1 MSNPSPTGT
10 SDTITS
16 GQLALENEEKSSE
29 PSPAGALPLY
39 KVADQ
44 ILPWDGIID
53 EYLNSGDLEEA
64 EKSINEFNA
73 EHQHHIFVK
82 KAIFIAMEKQAYE
95 RELVSR
101 MLSAFSNTILSSSK
115 ITQGFH
121 YALDSV
127 EDASLDIPDAKET
140 IAKFLARAIIDEIL
154 PPKFLRTCNKIA
166 KTKTSKDAIVLAQG
180 HINQSHGSE
189 RLSRIWGPGDLS
201 SVKRLKVEARAI
213 FVEYLDTE
221 DLKEAELCLRR
232 LNAPSFHFQ
241 VVKQAVR
248 LALENFQQ
256 SKKIL
261 TLLKY
266 LTESALISQP
276 QLVHGFKCSVE
287 TLSDTKLDIPSADV
301 LLGKLIEQA
310 KSEGWLPADF
320 SA

>member
-1 MSNPSPTGT
+1 MSNFQPTDN
-10 SDTITS
+10 SDTTAS
-16 GQLALENEEKSSE
+16 GNRPFENEEKSGE

-39 KVADQ
+39 KVSDQ

-53 EYLNSGDLEEA
+53 EYLISGDLDEA

-101 MLSAFSNTILSSSK
+101 MLSAFYNTILTSSK
-115 ITQGFH
+115 ISQGFH

-127 EDASLDIPDAKET
+127 EDASLDIPDAKDT
-140 IAKFLARAIIDEIL
+140 LAKFLARAIIDEVL
-154 PPKFLRTCNKIA
+154 PPKFLRTCEKIA
-166 KTKTSKDAIVLAQG
+166 KTKTSKEAIVLAQG
-180 HINQSHGSE
+180 HVNQSHGSE

-201 SVKRLKVEARAI
+201 SVKRLKEEARAI
-213 FVEYLDTE
+213 FVEYFVTE

-241 VVKQAVR
+241 VVKQGVR

-256 SKKIL
+256 SKKVM

-266 LTESALISQP
+266 LVDTGLISQNH
-276 QLVHGFKCSVE
+276 LVHGFRCCVD
-287 TLSDTKLDIPSADV
+287 TLSDIVLDVPSAEV
-301 LLGKLIEQA
+301 LLEKLVQQA

-320 SA
+320 S

>member
-1 MSNPSPTGT
+1 MSNPEPTISTDTTT
-10 SDTITS
+10 SVE
-16 GQLALENEEKSSE
+16 LEKSE
-29 PSPAGALPLY
+29 PAGALPLY

-53 EYLNSGDLEEA
+53 EYFASGVLQEA

-95 RELVSR
+95 RELVSQL
-101 MLSAFSNTILSSSK
+101 LSAFYNTILSSSK

-127 EDASLDIPDAKET
+127 EDASIDIPDAKDT
-140 IAKFLARAIIDEIL
+140 LAKFLARAVIDEVL
-154 PPKFLRTCNKIA
+154 PPKFLRTCDKVA
-166 KTKTSKDAIVLAQG
+166 KTKTAKETIVLAQG
-180 HINQSHGSE
+180 HITQSHGSE

-213 FVEYLDTE
+213 FVEYLDSD

-241 VVKQAVR
+241 VVKIGIR
-248 LALENFQQ
+248 LAVEDFPQ
-256 SKKIL
+256 SKKIM
-261 TLLKY
+261 TLLKN
-266 LTESALISQP
+266 LVESGLISQN
-276 QLVHGFKCSVE
+276 QLVQGFRCCVD
-287 TLSDTKLDIPSADV
+287 TLSDIKLDVPNADE
-301 LLGKLIEQA
+301 LLKKLIEQA
-310 KSEGWLPADF
+310 KLEGWLPAEF
-320 SA
+320 S

>member
-1 MSNPSPTGT
+1 MSNPQTTGT
-10 SDTITS
+10 PT
-16 GQLALENEEKSSE
+16 LETEEKAGDS
-29 PSPAGALPLY
+29 SPAGELPLY

-53 EYLNSGDLEEA
+53 EYLISGDLEEA

-82 KAIFIAMEKQAYE
+82 KAIFIAMEKKAYE

-101 MLSAFSNTILSSSK
+101 LLSAFYNTVLTSSK
-115 ITQGFH
+115 ISQGFH
-121 YALDSV
+121 YALDSL
-127 EDASLDIPDAKET
+127 EDASLDIPDAKDT
-140 IAKFLARAIIDEIL
+140 LAKFLARAIIDEVL
-154 PPKFLRTCNKIA
+154 PPKFLRTCDKIA
-166 KTKTSKDAIVLAQG
+166 KTKTAKEAIVLAQG
-180 HINQSHGSE
+180 HVNQSHGSE

-213 FVEYLDTE
+213 FVEYFDTE

-256 SKKIL
+256 SKKIM

-266 LTESALISQP
+266 LVNTGLISQNH
-276 QLVHGFKCSVE
+276 LVHGFRCCV
-287 TLSDTKLDIPSADV
+287 DTINDIILDVPTADA
-301 LLGKLIEQA
+301 LLNKLIQQA
-310 KSEGWLPADF
+310 KSEGWLSADF
-320 SA
+320 S